1 MATSLSNYDE
11 VLKTF
16 YLPAIQEQLNHDTI
30 LADKIEINEED
41 VSGKDFTIECHY
53 GRNTGIGARADGGAM
68 PTAGYQKHKTMV
80 VPMKY
85 QYGRVNFT
93 GPTIAATRD
102 AKGAYARVIDTEVTG
117 IVQDFKKEMNRQ
129 YWGCGYG
136 ILARWSS
143 GSTTSSTA
151 TVYVQK
157 AYRGNA
163 AEPAAFGS
171 TFGAKYLEE
180 MGNLGLADITFS
192 TNVVTVIAI
201 DASFDTTSTLI
212 SVTDRTTSTTKDSF
226 TNTTASANAAIAG
239 DFFIRPG
246 NLTAVAA
253 VAATTLGGARLESM
267 GLRGIVTNTDLDDI
281 AFADGTG
288 TGFTSTHTDPLQSL
302 AIGSY
307 GWWKANVDAHPSG
320 RYAGQ
325 RALTLK
331 MMQKMFDTV
340 EEKAGKDYGPDM
352 ILTTRALR
360 REYVELCTADR
371 IAVNEMAL
379 DGGWSAI
386 SYNGVPFTVDNDAI
400 DGEIY
405 FLTLK
410 EMAQYRMSDYDWM
423 QKDGAILHRISGYDA
438 YEAILYR
445 YAELGCRRRNNQGVI
460 CDLAYEL

>member
-1 MATSLSNYDE
+1 MPTSLSNYSE

-30 LADKIEINEED
+30 LADRIAVNEED
-41 VSGKDFTIECHY
+41 VSGKNFTIECHY
-53 GRNTGIGARADGGAM
+53 GRNTGIGARADGGVM
-68 PTAGYQKHKTMV
+68 PTAGYQKYKTMV

-102 AKGAYARVIDTEVTG
+102 GKGAYANVVDNEITG
-117 IVQDFKKEMNRQ
+117 VVRDFKKELNRQ

-136 ILARWSS
+136 IVARWSS
-143 GSTTSSTA
+143 GSTTSATA
-151 TVYVQK
+151 TIYVQK

-163 AEPAAFGS
+163 AQPSAFGS
-171 TFGAKYLEE
+171 TFGAKYIEE
-180 MGNLGLADITFS
+180 MGAIGLADITFS

-201 DASFDTTSTLI
+201 DASMDTSSSPIT
-212 SVTDRTTSTTKDSF
+212 VTDRTTYTTKDSF
-226 TNTTASANAAIAG
+226 TNTDASANAAIAG

-246 NLTAVAA
+246 NLAAVAA
-253 VAATTLGGARLESM
+253 VASTTLGGARLESM

-288 TGFTSTHTDPLQSL
+288 TGFTSTHTDPLQGL
-302 AIGSY
+302 AIGTY
-307 GWWKANVDAHPSG
+307 GWWKAHVDTHASG

-325 RALTLK
+325 RALTLT
-331 MMQKMFDTV
+331 MMQKMFDKV
-340 EEKAGKDYGPDM
+340 EESAGKDYGPDM
-352 ILTTRALR
+352 ILTTRAIR
-360 REYVELCTADR
+360 REYLELCQADR
-371 IAVNEMAL
+371 RFVNTMEL
-379 DGGWSAI
+379 DGGWTAI
-386 SYNGVPFTVDNDAI
+386 DYNGVPFTVDNDAI

-410 EMAQYRMSDYDWM
+410 EFAMFRMSDFDWM
-423 QKDGAILHRISGYDA
+423 EKDGSILSRIANYDA

-460 CDLAYEL
+460 CDLSYSD